1 MLCDLI
7 LVKALKLCVDTSGYS
22 AQLFKVAI
30 YEVELVQELALK
42 CSGHLIVHVVE
53 LISL

>member
-7 LVKALKLCVDTSGYS
+7 LVEVLKLCVDTSGYS
-22 AQLFKVAI
+22 TQLFKVTI
-30 YEVELVQELALK
+30 YEMELVQELALK
-42 CSGHLIVHVVE
+42 CSGHLIVHVVN

>member
-1 MLCDLI
+1 MLCNSI
-7 LVKALKLCVDTSGYS
+7 LVEALKLCVNSSSYS
-22 AQLFKVAI
+22 VQLFKVAI

-42 CSGHLIVHVVE
+42 CSGHLIVHVVK

>member
-1 MLCDLI
+1 MI
-7 LVKALKLCVDTSGYS
+7 LVEELKLCVDTGSYS

-30 YEVELVQELALK
+30 YKVELVQELALK
-42 CSGHLIVHVVE
+42 CSSYLIVHVVK

>member
-1 MLCDLI
+1 MLCNLI
-7 LVKALKLCVDTSGYS
+7 LVEALKLCVDSSGYS

-30 YEVELVQELALK
+30 YKVELVQELALK
-42 CSGHLIVHVVE
+42 CSSYLVVQVVK

>member
-7 LVKALKLCVDTSGYS
+7 LVEVLKLCVNTSGYS

-30 YEVELVQELALK
+30 YKVELIQELALK
-42 CSGHLIVHVVE
+42 CSGHLIVHVVK

>member
-7 LVKALKLCVDTSGYS
+7 LVEVLKLCVDTSCYS
-22 AQLFKVAI
+22 TQLFKAAV
-30 YEVELVQELALK
+30 YKVELVQELALK
-42 CSGHLIVHVVE
+42 CSSYLIVHVVK

>member
-7 LVKALKLCVDTSGYS
+7 LVEALKLCVDSSGYS
-22 AQLFKVAI
+22 TQLFKVAI
-30 YEVELVQELALK
+30 HKVKLVQELALK
-42 CSGHLIVHVVE
+42 CSSHLIVHVVE

>member
-1 MLCDLI
+1 MLCNLI
-7 LVKALKLCVDTSGYS
+7 LVKVLKLCVDTCSNS

-30 YEVELVQELALK
+30 YKVELVQELALK
-42 CSGHLIVHVVE
+42 CSGYLIVHVVE